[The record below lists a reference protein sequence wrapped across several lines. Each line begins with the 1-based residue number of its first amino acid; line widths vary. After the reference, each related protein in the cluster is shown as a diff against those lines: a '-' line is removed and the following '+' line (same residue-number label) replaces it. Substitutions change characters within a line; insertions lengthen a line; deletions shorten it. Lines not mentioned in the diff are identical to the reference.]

1 MIIFLRLLF
10 LVICAGAGYLVGYSA
25 FGIKNESLLGMT
37 IGILI
42 GALVIL
48 LDMFFKKATVK
59 NMLSILLG
67 IILGLLLN
75 KLFIDVISL
84 SNLDDDVVAKLN
96 FISALVFSYLGAV
109 LILRGQE
116 EFQLMIPFVR
126 LDTKASGNGIV
137 LLDTSVIID
146 GRIADMCETDFIG
159 GQVIVPGFVL
169 KELQAIA
176 DSSDGLKRNRGRR
189 GLDVLNK
196 IKNSQHVSVK
206 VHELDFPEIHAV
218 DAKLVKMAQELNARI
233 FTNDFNLNK
242 VAELQGIK
250 VLNINAL
257 ANALK
262 PVVMPGEMMTVKILK
277 EGKEDNQGVAYL
289 DDGTM
294 VVVDNGRKAIGHTVN
309 VSITSVLQTQAGRM
323 IFAKAADEEIR

>member
-1 MIIFLRLLF
+1 
-10 LVICAGAGYLVGYSA
+10 
-25 FGIKNESLLGMT
+25 MT